1 MLARA
6 GLAKV
11 SRDGSTVT
19 LGSMTP
25 LQELVDLAAPVGP
38 CAANIADLEIRLQ
51 ATVGGNL
58 CAGTGEAPRGDLQG
72 ALLAVDAQVR
82 FAGGGA
88 TTTEPLADF
97 LADRGGKLVLDVSYE
112 EPAAG
117 AFVALDRPHTHE
129 YTALAVSAAR
139 LGDGTIRLAA
149 TGAGRRAS
157 GCSLPKPPPRTP
169 RLRVP
174 PRSRTST
181 STTTRSRPPGTGS
194 RPSRCSSGGRSPN
207 SEESR

>member
-1 MLARA
+1 
-6 GLAKV
+6 
-11 SRDGSTVT
+11 
-19 LGSMTP
+19 MTP

-58 CAGTGEAPRGDLQG
+58 CAGDGRGAARRPAGRAARGRRAGAIRQRRRDDDRAARGLPRRPRRQARPRRELRG
-72 ALLAVDAQVR
+72 
-82 FAGGGA
+82 AGGGRLRRA
-88 TTTEPLADF
+88 RPPAHARVHGARRL
-97 LADRGGKLVLDVSYE
+97 GG
-112 EPAAG
+112 
-117 AFVALDRPHTHE
+117 
-129 YTALAVSAAR
+129 AAR
-139 LGDGTIRLAA
+139 RRDDQARGH
-149 TGAGRRAS
+149 GRRLVGRQAAVCRS
-157 GCSLPKPPPRTP
+157 RCTRTP